1 MSQKSL
7 EPSIQ
12 THRELQADAYITVYL
27 SLSLSVL
34 LTLILMLLQGAAIK
48 TIRFK
53 TECVM
58 DAGLESIFAEYHR
71 ELLKQYGLL
80 FIDSSYGTAV
90 AGIDKTKGRLMH
102 YLKLNF
108 EDNGYGV
115 VFKDLTATRAD
126 NAVLSNISYA
136 TDHRGEVLRYQIDRY
151 MKVKYGLAYVPA
163 LMNDS
168 VDTEGMMNQY
178 DGYDSGR

>member
-1 MSQKSL
+1 MIRSMKNRSL
-7 EPSIQ
+7 KG
-12 THRELQADAYITVYL
+12 YITVYL

-58 DAGLESIFAEYHR
+58 DIGLESIFAEYHR

-90 AGIDKTKGRLMH
+90 ADSEKTKGRLIH
-102 YLKLNF
+102 YLNLNF
-108 EDNGYGV
+108 EDNGYGL

-126 NAVLSNISYA
+126 NAMLSNISYA
-136 TDHRGEVLRYQIDRY
+136 TDQCGEVLRYQIDRY
-151 MKVKYGLAYVPA
+151 MKVK
-163 LMNDS
+163 
-168 VDTEGMMNQY
+168 
-178 DGYDSGR
+178 